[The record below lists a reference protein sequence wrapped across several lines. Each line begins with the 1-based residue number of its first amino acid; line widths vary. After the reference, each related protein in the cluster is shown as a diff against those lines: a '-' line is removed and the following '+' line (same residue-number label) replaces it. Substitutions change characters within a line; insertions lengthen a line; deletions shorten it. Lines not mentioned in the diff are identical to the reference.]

1 MGTEQNAAARAPCT
15 NPHTTLSRPPHRASQ
30 HYGHAI
36 ELAHLRTANMSKHA
50 IGGFLRVLLPQPVGE
65 LDLQRLHLR
74 VYVESAAA
82 VEAIH
87 AHTVARARL

>member
-1 MGTEQNAAARAPCT
+1 
-15 NPHTTLSRPPHRASQ
+15 
-30 HYGHAI
+30 
-36 ELAHLRTANMSKHA
+36 MSKHA

-87 AHTVARARL
+87 AHTIARARL